1 MGLGTALGTY
11 RYNQYGSA
19 SGGTSSSITSSGVS
33 YTLLTFTTDGT
44 LTVSKDGLFDV
55 LLVGGGGNGGNTI
68 TNERAG
74 GGGGGGVINRTIYL
88 AAGSYTVAIGAGATG
103 NIARCGGSTRL
114 GSASAARTDLV
125 AVGGGQGGGYRD
137 GTSGGNIFMAWPGG
151 CGGGSSVGG
160 GWASTGALGLQGNA
174 GGNATAT
181 FNQGCGGGGGGNA
194 VGADGTSTAGGNG
207 GQGFDASDFLGQSAG
222 TTRLAGGGGGG
233 GPTTNGTGGAG
244 GGGNGGNNN
253 GTANTGGGGGG
264 GSGGNGGA
272 GGSGIVYVRFK
283 I

>member
-74 GGGGGGVINRTIYL
+74 GGGGGG
-88 AAGSYTVAIGAGATG
+88 
-103 NIARCGGSTRL
+103 
-114 GSASAARTDLV
+114 
-125 AVGGGQGGGYRD
+125 
-137 GTSGGNIFMAWPGG
+137 
-151 CGGGSSVGG
+151 
-160 GWASTGALGLQGNA
+160 
-174 GGNATAT
+174 
-181 FNQGCGGGGGGNA
+181 
-194 VGADGTSTAGGNG
+194 
-207 GQGFDASDFLGQSAG
+207 
-222 TTRLAGGGGGG
+222 
-233 GPTTNGTGGAG
+233 
-244 GGGNGGNNN
+244 
-253 GTANTGGGGGG
+253 